1 MREEQRHEVSYLT
14 KQLDDISDINV
25 SNVRVKEILANQIV
39 NQNDSFGKLY
49 EITSSLEQY
58 EPCEVLF

>member
-1 MREEQRHEVSYLT
+1 MILGLAVGYLRDQLRAMREEQRHEVSYLT

-39 NQNDSFGKLY
+39 KP
-49 EITSSLEQY
+49 E
-58 EPCEVLF
+58 

>member
-1 MREEQRHEVSYLT
+1 MIFRIY
-14 KQLDDISDINV
+14 NV

-58 EPCEVLF
+58 EPCEVLFMRRKYLQN